1 MNALPLLDRFSGG
14 AIPFSALNAEWLE
27 RFKKFLLTVEAI
39 NQSAASG
46 YLVSVKTVLRQ
57 LYKEGFLHED
67 ITTKVAGIKRT
78 DVKRNFLNIEQIGT
92 LCHAK
97 CDNAMIKQAFLFAC
111 LRLSDVE
118 RLQWDQINL
127 INGNPFIQFKQR
139 KTSQYENLPLSDQAI
154 KILQEVK
161 KLHPVYSPEGSEKVF
176 ILPSRQRIQQ
186 VLYSWG
192 IRARLPF
199 RLTFHISRHT
209 FATMSLSAGVDLY
222 TVGKLCLGIEKSE
235 QRRYM
240 HVSSMN
246 RS

>member
-1 MNALPLLDRFSGG
+1 M
-14 AIPFSALNAEWLE
+14 
-27 RFKKFLLTVEAI
+27 
-39 NQSAASG
+39 
-46 YLVSVKTVLRQ
+46 
-57 LYKEGFLHED
+57 
-67 ITTKVAGIKRT
+67 
-78 DVKRNFLNIEQIGT
+78 
-92 LCHAK
+92 
-97 CDNAMIKQAFLFAC
+97 FAC
-111 LRLSDVE
+111 FAGLRLSDVE

-127 INGNPFIQFKQR
+127 INGDPFIQFKQR

-222 TVGKLCLGIEKSE
+222 LYTVGKLLGHREIRTTQVYARVIDESKLKAAKSLPVLTSNGSDSSLGSGEEVIVESPVDEDDVIVNNLVARGEKIGE
-235 QRRYM
+235 ALGLKKDRQGRFVMDDER
-240 HVSSMN
+240 VSAGELTL
-246 RS
+246 RLREIA